1 MALPGIGNSSSRSS
15 QTNNTSTEVVT
26 ENEQIATAEGGQTIR
41 NENGTLN
48 ITDGGAIQ
56 GAFGLLNNIAGIIGN
71 AGQRTLDTARAAITT
86 TAQAATGQRIDSTS
100 KLRQALPLV
109 GIVAAALVAV
119 AFFLRKGKR

>member
-1 MALPGIGNSSSRSS
+1 MGLPGIGNSSSRSS
-15 QTNNTSTEVVT
+15 QTNNTTTTVET

-41 NENGTLN
+41 NEGGTLT

-86 TAQAATGQRIDSTS
+86 TAQAAAGQRIDSTS
-100 KLRQALPLV
+100 KLRGFLPIV
-109 GIVAAALVAV
+109 GVVAATIVAVV
-119 AFFLRKGKR
+119 FFWRKGKR